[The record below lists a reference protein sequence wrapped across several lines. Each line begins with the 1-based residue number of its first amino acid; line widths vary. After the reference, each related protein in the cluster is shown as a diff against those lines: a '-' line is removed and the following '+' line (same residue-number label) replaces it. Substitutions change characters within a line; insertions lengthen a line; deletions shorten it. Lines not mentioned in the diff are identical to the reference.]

1 MTTGEFA
8 ELVERMRIAQKT
20 WFRSRATPDLY
31 ESKNLEKQV
40 DKAIAERKA
49 RLAEKAQGTMF

>member
-8 ELVERMRIAQKT
+8 GLVERMRMAQKT
-20 WFRSRATPDLY
+20 WFRSRATRDLY
-31 ESKNLEKQV
+31 EIKNLEKQV

-49 RLAEKAQGTMF
+49 RLEEKAQGILF

>member
-1 MTTGEFA
+1 MTTGDFA
-8 ELVERMRIAQKT
+8 GLVERMRMEQKT
-20 WFRSRATPDLY
+20 WFRSRAAPDLY

-49 RLAEKAQGTMF
+49 RLEEKAQGILF